1 MMRKTTRVCVFAAA
15 LLTGFIAAVA
25 ARAEHTRFWRQT
37 DYAEF
42 DKGTAKGV
50 ALRSDG
56 KLMPAPKVTAFAD
69 PNMAY
74 LWALRMD
81 SRGRLYA
88 AGGSDAKVLRFD
100 EAGKSTTVF
109 ESSELA
115 AQAIVFDKDDNLYVG
130 TSPDGKVYKVTPDGK
145 KSVYFDP
152 KTKYIWALA
161 VDSHGALFVGTG
173 DKGEVFVVT
182 SEGKGRSFYQSDER
196 HARSLALDAKGNLLV
211 GTDPNG
217 LILRMDT
224 GRMDAGRKNLAA
236 GPEAGASFVVYETNK
251 KEVTSLIVDSRGNLY
266 AAAVGEKQRAGG
278 AQPMIQSFPIVPPPL
293 SPALN
298 PQNLSA
304 AIQQAPAAT
313 ANVAVNYP
321 YFPSTMGGAEVV
333 KISIDGSPQ
342 TLWSSREDLVF
353 ALDQSPAGKVL
364 LGIGN
369 KGAIIE
375 LEGNDVFSSVAKTAS
390 AQVTSL
396 LSGPGGRIFVATA
409 NPGKIFTL
417 GPGFES
423 QGSFES
429 ETFDA
434 RIFSHWG
441 RLTWWGENGA
451 TTGKVAFYVRSG
463 NTSSPEK
470 NWSPWAGPI
479 QNSGGETVS
488 CPPARFAQWKAVFL
502 DSDGGGTPSISW
514 VSLAYQPKNV
524 GPVIDDIAVEDP
536 GIRLQGFAAVASAS
550 AASPLAP
557 VQLRLPQRGTA
568 SSPAVF
574 VNQEA
579 PGGRPPKIE
588 IPPQGFSERGY
599 QSVLW
604 SAHDDN
610 DDDLVYTIYYRGEGE
625 KNWRLLKDKLTQ
637 KHYTWD
643 TATMPDGAYYLKI
656 VASDSPSN
664 PASEALSSERESERF
679 EVANTPPRIEDLRA
693 QQASPTVQVSFKG
706 ISSSGAI
713 ARAQYS
719 LDGGEWQIAFPE
731 GLLSDAP
738 KETYRLEL
746 HGLASG
752 EHTIA
757 VQITDRYENASTS
770 KVTFN
775 VTANT
780 SK

>member
-1 MMRKTTRVCVFAAA
+1 MTRQTTLACLFAAA
-15 LLTGFIAAVA
+15 LLASVVA
-25 ARAEHTRFWRQT
+25 PMVVRGEHTRTWRQT

-56 KLMPAPKVTAFAD
+56 KLMPAPKFTPFAD

-74 LWALRMD
+74 LWALKMD

-100 EAGKSTTVF
+100 DAGKSATVF
-109 ESSELA
+109 EASELA
-115 AQAIVFDKDDNLYVG
+115 AQAIAFDKNDNLYVG

-145 KSVYFDP
+145 KSVYFEP

-161 VDSHGALFVGTG
+161 VDSRGALFVGTG

-182 SEGKGRSFYQSDER
+182 PDGKGQSFYQSDER
-196 HARSLALDAKGNLLV
+196 HARSLAFDAKGNLLI

-217 LILRMDT
+217 LILRIE
-224 GRMDAGRKNLAA
+224 AGRKNSQAV
-236 GPEAGASFVVYETNK
+236 PEAGASFVVYETNK
-251 KEVTSLIVDSRGNLY
+251 KEVTSLLADSSGNLY
-266 AAAVGEKQRAGG
+266 AADVGEKQRTG
-278 AQPMIQSFPIVPPPL
+278 AAMPIVQTFPTVPPAP
-293 SPALN
+293 PAIN
-298 PQNLSA
+298 AQNLAA
-304 AIQQAPAAT
+304 AIQQTPAA
-313 ANVAVNYP
+313 APVVNYP
-321 YFPSTMGGAEVV
+321 YFPSTTGGAETV
-333 KISIDGSPQ
+333 KISTDGSPE

-353 ALDQSPAGKVL
+353 AIDRSSGGKLL
-364 LGIGN
+364 LGTGN

-375 LEGNDVFSSVAKTAS
+375 LEGNEVFSSVAKTAS

-396 LSGPGGRIFVATA
+396 LSGPGGKIFVATA

-429 ETFDA
+429 QTFDA
-434 RIFSHWG
+434 KIFSHWG

-451 TTGKVAFYVRSG
+451 AKGKVAFYVRSG

-470 NWSPWAGPI
+470 NWSPWAGPVE
-479 QNSGGETVS
+479 NSGGETVN

-502 DSDGGGTPSISW
+502 DSDGGGAPSISW

-524 GPVIDDIAVEDP
+524 GPVIDDIAVQDP
-536 GIRLQGFAAVASAS
+536 GIRLQGFNALVGGAAA
-550 AASPLAP
+550 PTAP
-557 VQLRLPQRGTA
+557 VQLRLPQRGTGSIPVA
-568 SSPAVF
+568 F
-574 VNQEA
+574 VNQETV
-579 PGGRPPKIE
+579 GSRPPKVDV
-588 IPPQGFSERGY
+588 PPQGFADRGY

-610 DDDLVYTIYYRGEGE
+610 DDDILFTIYYRGEGE

-637 KHYTWD
+637 KYYSWD
-643 TATMPDGAYYLKI
+643 TATMPDGAYELKI

-664 PASEALSSERESERF
+664 PAGEALSTERESERF
-679 EVANTPPRIEDLRA
+679 EIANTPPRIDNLRA
-693 QQASPTVQVSFKG
+693 AQASPTVKVTFDG
-706 ISSSGAI
+706 VSSSGAI

-719 LDGGEWQIAFPE
+719 LDGGDWQIAFPA

-738 KETYRLEL
+738 KESYQLEL
-746 HGLASG
+746 HGVAPG

-757 VQITDRYENASTS
+757 VRITDQYENATTA
-770 KVTFN
+770 KVTFS
-775 VTANT
+775 VSA
-780 SK
+780 SKSK

>member
-1 MMRKTTRVCVFAAA
+1 MTRQKTLVCLFAAA
-15 LLTGFIAAVA
+15 LLATVIVPLI
-25 ARAEHTRFWRQT
+25 ARAEHTRSWRQT
-37 DYAEF
+37 DYSEF

-50 ALRSDG
+50 ALRNDG
-56 KLMPAPKVTAFAD
+56 KLMPAPKFISFAD

-74 LWALRMD
+74 LWTLKMD

-88 AGGSDAKVLRFD
+88 GGGSDAKVLRFD
-100 EAGKSTTVF
+100 DSGKSTTVF
-109 ESSELA
+109 EASELA
-115 AQAIVFDKDDNLYVG
+115 AQAIAFDKNDNLYVG

-145 KSVYFDP
+145 KSVYFEP

-161 VDSHGALFVGTG
+161 VDSQGVLFVGTG
-173 DKGEVFVVT
+173 DKGEVFAVT
-182 SEGKGRSFYQSDER
+182 PDGKGQSFYQNDER
-196 HARSLALDAKGNLLV
+196 HARSLAFDAKGNLLI
-211 GTDPNG
+211 GTDPDG
-217 LILRMDT
+217 LILRIEI
-224 GRMDAGRKNLAA
+224 GRKNSSAA
-236 GPEAGASFVVYETNK
+236 PEAGASFVVYETNK
-251 KEVTSLIVDSRGNLY
+251 KEVTSLLADSSGNLY
-266 AAAVGEKQRAGG
+266 AAAVGEKQRPGG
-278 AQPMIQSFPIVPPPL
+278 ASPVIQSFPLVQPMPP
-293 SPALN
+293 AIN
-298 PQNLSA
+298 AQNLASV
-304 AIQQAPAAT
+304 IQQTPAAAPT
-313 ANVAVNYP
+313 VSYP
-321 YFPSTMGGAEVV
+321 YFPSTTGGAEVV
-333 KISIDGSPQ
+333 KISTDGAPE

-353 ALDQSPAGKVL
+353 AIDQSSGGKLL
-364 LGIGN
+364 LGTGN

-396 LSGPGGRIFVATA
+396 VSGPGGKIFVATA

-434 RIFSHWG
+434 KIFSHWG

-470 NWSPWAGPI
+470 NWSPWAGPFK
-479 QNSGGETVS
+479 NSGGETVS

-502 DSDGGGTPSISW
+502 DTDGGGAPSISW
-514 VSLAYQPKNV
+514 VSLAYLPKNV
-524 GPVIDDIAVEDP
+524 GPVIDDIAVQDP
-536 GIRLQGFAAVASAS
+536 GIRLQGFNALVGGAGGAPS
-550 AASPLAP
+550 AP
-557 VQLRLPQRGTA
+557 VQLRLPQRGTGSTPVA
-568 SSPAVF
+568 F
-574 VNQEA
+574 VNQDA
-579 PGGRPPKIE
+579 LGNRPPKVDV
-588 IPPQGFSERGY
+588 PPQGFAERGY

-610 DDDLVYTIYYRGEGE
+610 DDDILFTIYYRGEGE

-637 KHYTWD
+637 KYYSWD
-643 TATMPDGAYYLKI
+643 TATMPDGAYDLKI

-664 PASEALSSERESERF
+664 PAGQALSTERESERF
-679 EVANTPPRIEDLRA
+679 EIANTPPRIENLHA
-693 QQASPTVQVSFKG
+693 EQASPTAKVSFDG

-719 LDGGEWQIAFPE
+719 LDGGDWQIAFPV

-738 KETYRLEL
+738 KESYQLEL
-746 HGLASG
+746 HGLATG

-757 VQITDRYENASTS
+757 VRITDQYENATTA
-770 KVTFN
+770 KVTFS
-775 VTANT
+775 VSVGK